1 MRDWFRFLNRRQ
13 FLGKTAV
20 VSAVAHLLP
29 GARPASGLRAAAG
42 FPQNHIYAKLGVRPV
57 INGLATA
64 TRVGGSLMPPE
75 VVAAMEEAGK
85 YFVSLPELH
94 EKAGRRLAQLIGVEA
109 ALVTTGAAGSMTLGT
124 AACVTGAD
132 PQKISRLPDTSGMKN
147 EIIMQKS
154 HRSGYEQQMLL
165 VGTKIIEIET
175 REQLESA
182 ITPRTAMLFFLNI
195 GDPNGQIK
203 RAEWVAI
210 GKKHAIPTFND
221 AAADLPPK
229 SRLSEYVKMGF
240 DLVGFSG
247 GKGLHGP
254 QCSGLLLG
262 RKDLVDAARINA
274 SPWGGTIGRG
284 MKVGKEEI
292 MGLLAAVER
301 YLKIDHEA
309 ERRELEGRI
318 REITQ
323 VLSSIK
329 GLKTEIYVP
338 EIANHVPHL
347 AIEWNR
353 TQLKMTSQDVS
364 EQLLKGE
371 PSIELAGRN
380 WGRHKP
386 KNAEPEN
393 PELQGL
399 TVCVWTLRPGEPKI
413 VARRLHEILA
423 PKPGRT

>member
-1 MRDWFRFLNRRQ
+1 MGHWFRFLDRRQ
-13 FLGKTAV
+13 FLGKTAS
-20 VSAVAHLLP
+20 VSMLAHLFS
-29 GARPASGLRAAAG
+29 GGRPTSRLYGSTK
-42 FPQNHIYAKLGVRPV
+42 FPQDNIYSKLGVRPV

-64 TRVGGSLMPPE
+64 TRLGGSIMPPE
-75 VVAAMEEAGK
+75 VVVAMEEAGK
-85 YFVSLPELH
+85 YFVSLTDLH
-94 EKAGRRLAQLIGVEA
+94 EKVGQRLAQLIGVEA
-109 ALVTTGAAGSMTLGT
+109 AVVTTGAAGAITLGT
-124 AACVTGAD
+124 AACVTGSD
-132 PQKISRLPDTSGMKN
+132 VKRINQLPNTSGMRH

-154 HRSGYEQQMLL
+154 HHSGYESQMLL

-175 REQLESA
+175 REQLEAA
-182 ITPRTAMLFFLNI
+182 ISPRTAMLFFLNI
-195 GDPNGQIK
+195 GEPDGQIK
-203 RAEWVAI
+203 REEWVAI
-210 GKKHAIPTFND
+210 GKKHGIPTFND

-262 RKDLVDAARINA
+262 RKDLIDAARINA

-309 ERRELEGRI
+309 EKRELESRI

-323 VLSSIK
+323 VISKVK
-329 GLKTEIYVP
+329 GLRTEVYVP

-347 AIEWNR
+347 AVEWDLKQI
-353 TQLKMTSQDVS
+353 QLTSQEVS
-364 EQLLKGE
+364 AQLLKGE
-371 PSIELAGRN
+371 PCIELGGRG

-386 KNAEPEN
+386 PSNEAEK

-399 TVCVWTLRPGEPKI
+399 TICVWTLRPGEPKI
-413 VARRLHEILA
+413 VARRLTEILTS
-423 PKPGRT
+423 KVN